1 MKYKIFKKII
11 QNILT
16 HLEIDKE
23 EMFDESRNPVGVR
36 ARQLLYY
43 LCNKR
48 GMGVVEIKGYMVKS
62 GYNVNSH
69 ATIIYGIDH
78 IKKMLSEDSDLNII
92 TLQLQEIED

>member
-11 QNILT
+11 QNIIN
-16 HLEIDKE
+16 HLDI
-23 EMFDESRNPVGVR
+23 ESKNPVGVR

-48 GMGVVEIKGYMVKS
+48 GMGVVEIQGYMNKE
-62 GYNVNSH
+62 GHAVNAHS
-69 ATIIYGIDH
+69 TIVYGIDT
-78 IKKMLSEDSDLNII
+78 IKKALSEDSDLNII